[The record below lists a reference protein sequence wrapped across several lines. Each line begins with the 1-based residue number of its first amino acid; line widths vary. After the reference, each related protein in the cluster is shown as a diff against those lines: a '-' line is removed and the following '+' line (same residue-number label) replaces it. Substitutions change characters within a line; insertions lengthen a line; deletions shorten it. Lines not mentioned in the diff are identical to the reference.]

1 MLTQEEYIWAW
12 LFYLGGAAMF
22 LVCWWFFTKKI
33 PWREPRWVL
42 RVIALVVLLLP
53 WSSEK
58 NSDYMSPAWLV
69 SALEGTFDGGD
80 AFWRAGLPL
89 LVSLILTLLLSTLGY
104 LLWRW
109 KIARL
114 RGSGDTQAT
123 SAVASQSS

>member
-1 MLTQEEYIWAW
+1 MLRA
-12 LFYLGGAAMF
+12 
-22 LVCWWFFTKKI
+22 V
-33 PWREPRWVL
+33 
-42 RVIALVVLLLP
+42 ALVTLLLP
-53 WSSEK
+53 WTSEK

-109 KIARL
+109 KIAHSP
-114 RGSGDTQAT
+114 GVTQAQTT
-123 SAVASQSS
+123 SEVAAEAS